1 MCQQGMQWKHICSI
15 LQSLYAFC
23 GTWQCPRNYTNS
35 TVVYHTHVSLVGTQL
50 NTFLTT
56 PTLPVHGSTRHAV
69 ETHLLNSAVT
79 LCILWHL
86 TVSQKLH
93 QLNSG
98 VPHTC
103 LTSGDSAK
111 HFSNHP
117 YPSCTWLNK
126 ACSGS
131 AFTPSAV
138 ILCILWHLIESQKLQ
153 TYTKSLPHTC
163 LTSVDSAK
171 HFSNHPYPSCTCLN
185 KVCTGHTFAPFC
197 SHCMHSVTLDS
208 VPKITNIHQRCSSHM
223 SH

>member
-1 MCQQGMQWKHICSI
+1 MTENQTES
-15 LQSLYAFC
+15 
-23 GTWQCPRNYTNS
+23 TN
-35 TVVYHTHVSLVGTQL
+35 TPLVLNTHVRLLGTEPVGTQL
-50 NTFLTT
+50 NSFQTT
-56 PTLPVHGSTRHAV
+56 HTRPIDLSTRHAV
-69 ETHLLNSAVT
+69 EAHSNHSAVT

-111 HFSNHP
+111 YFSNHP
-117 YPSCTWLNK
+117 YPPYTCVNK

-153 TYTKSLPHTC
+153 TYTRSLPHTC

-171 HFSNHPYPSCTCLN
+171 HFSNHPYPSCTWLN
-185 KVCTGHTFAPFC
+185 KACSGNTFAQFC
-197 SHCMHSVTLDS
+197 SHCMHSVALDS
-208 VPKITNIHQRCSSHM
+208 VPEITPTQQWCTTHM

>member
-1 MCQQGMQWKHICSI
+1 M
-15 LQSLYAFC
+15 F
-23 GTWQCPRNYTNS
+23 P
-35 TVVYHTHVSLVGTQL
+35 THVSLVGTQL

-98 VPHTC
+98 VPYTC
-103 LTSGDSAK
+103 LTSADSAK

-117 YPSCTWLNK
+117 YPSCTR
-126 ACSGS
+126 
-131 AFTPSAV
+131 
-138 ILCILWHLIESQKLQ
+138 
-153 TYTKSLPHTC
+153 
-163 LTSVDSAK
+163 
-171 HFSNHPYPSCTCLN
+171 LN

-197 SHCMHSVTLDS
+197 SHSMHSVTLDS
-208 VPKITNIHQRCSSHM
+208 VPDITNIHQGCSSHM